1 MTFTT
6 RQIADAADLIDPLLR
21 LGSIYARVPG
31 IAFGLSYESTNVLLG
46 GYGLADVERDV
57 PVEVDTT
64 RFRCASITKSF
75 TATLIMRLV
84 ERRKLRLDDAVSSI
98 LPWVRGSIGGDVTV
112 RHLLSHSAGMIRDGS
127 NAWDD
132 RTMPDRTKF
141 RTEIRQGATFAE
153 PAERFRYSNTA
164 YSLLGE
170 IIESSSGHSF
180 EAALMREIARPLQMQ
195 STSADL
201 TPAAR
206 RQLATGYYAARP
218 TEQRLPAAHVQAR
231 AVAPAGG
238 LVSTVPDLLAYQ
250 RAHLPGDT
258 SLLSELSKREMQ
270 RTQFQRGEE
279 PHYGLGW
286 MNWTVDGIKVV
297 GHSGGFPGFITKIG
311 FAPSEGVAA
320 AVLTNA
326 NSPYAGIGLQTIYHV
341 LSQVRTRW
349 SEAEASSEWHTRGSL
364 RPFVGLYR
372 GQFADDVLVARIN
385 GSLYVIDGASE
396 APLAQPDR
404 LVPRGPRRFLIADGN
419 DFGNVGEEVVFNLDR
434 GGRVKSLAIGG
445 IVLERVAF

>member
-1 MTFTT
+1 MSFTS
-6 RQIADAADLIDPLLR
+6 RQLADAADLIDPVLR

-31 IAFGLSYESTNVLLG
+31 IAFGLTHGSTNILLG
-46 GYGLADVERDV
+46 NFGLADVERDI
-57 PVEVDTT
+57 PVDVDAT

-98 LPWVRGSIGGDVTV
+98 LPWVRGAIGDDVTV

-132 RTMPDRTKF
+132 RTMPDRTTF
-141 RTEIRQGATFAE
+141 RTEMRHSATFAE

-170 IIESSSGHSF
+170 IIERVSGRSF
-180 EAALMREIARPLQMQ
+180 ESALMREIARPLQMR
-195 STSADL
+195 STTADL
-201 TPAAR
+201 SPAAR
-206 RQLATGYYAARP
+206 RNLATGYYPARP
-218 TEQRLPAAHVQAR
+218 TEQRVPAAHVEAR

-250 RAHLPGDT
+250 RAHLPGDP

-270 RTQFQRGEE
+270 RTQFQRAEE

-286 MNWTVDGIKVV
+286 MNWTVDGIRVV

-326 NSPYAGIGLQTIYHV
+326 NSPYASVGLQSIYHV
-341 LSQVRTRW
+341 LSQVRARW
-349 SEAEASSEWHTRGSL
+349 TEAEASTKWHTRGSL

-372 GQFADDVLVARIN
+372 EKGYDVVVARIN
-385 GSLYVIDGASE
+385 GSLYVMDGESPV
-396 APLAQPDR
+396 PLAQPDR
-404 LVPRGPRRFLIADGN
+404 LVPRATRRFLIADGE
-419 DFGNVGEEVVFNLDR
+419 DFGSVGEEVVFNLDGR
-434 GGRVKSLAIGG
+434 GRVTSLAIGG
-445 IVLERVAF
+445 RLLERVTF

>member
-31 IAFGLSYESTNVLLG
+31 IAFGLSYETTNVLLG
-46 GYGLADVERDV
+46 GYGLADVECDV

-98 LPWVRGSIGGDVTV
+98 LPWVRGSIGNDVTI

-141 RTEIRQGATFAE
+141 RSEMRQGATFAE

-320 AVLTNA
+320 VVLTNA
-326 NSPYAGIGLQTIYHV
+326 NSPFAGAGLQTIYHV
-341 LSQVRTRW
+341 LSQVRARW
-349 SEAEASSEWHTRGSL
+349 SEGEESSKWHTRGSL

-396 APLAQPDR
+396 APLAQPER

>member
-6 RQIADAADLIDPLLR
+6 RQLADAADLIDPVLR
-21 LGSIYARVPG
+21 LGTIYARVPG
-31 IAFGLSYESTNVLLG
+31 IAFGLTHEATDVLLG
-46 GYGLADVERDV
+46 SYGLADVERDV
-57 PVEVDTT
+57 PVDVETT

-98 LPWVRGSIGGDVTV
+98 LPWVRGAIGDDVTV

-141 RTEIRQGATFAE
+141 RAEMRQAATFAQ

-170 IIESSSGHSF
+170 IIERASGHSF
-180 EAALMREIARPLQMQ
+180 EAALMREIARPLQMR
-195 STSADL
+195 STTADL

-206 RQLATGYYAARP
+206 RQLAIGYYAARP
-218 TEQRLPAAHVQAR
+218 TEHRAPAAHVEAR

-238 LVSTVPDLLAYQ
+238 LVSTVPDLLTYQ
-250 RAHLPGDT
+250 RAHLPGDP

-286 MNWTVDGIKVV
+286 ANWTVDGIKVV

-320 AVLTNA
+320 TVLTNA
-326 NSPYAGIGLQTIYHV
+326 NSPYAGVGLQAIYHV
-341 LSQVRTRW
+341 LSQVRARW
-349 SEAEASSEWHTRGSL
+349 KEAEASTRWHSRGSL

-372 GQFADDVLVARIN
+372 ERGYDVLVARIN
-385 GSLYVIDGASE
+385 GSLYVIDGESPA
-396 APLAQPDR
+396 ALAQPDR
-404 LVPRGPRRFLIADGN
+404 LVPRGPRRFLIADGE

-434 GGRVKSLAIGG
+434 RGQVSSLAIGG
-445 IVLERVAF
+445 FVLERVAF